1 MRIYRERQWNWHTN
15 ELETII
21 GMYEWANCEIYND
34 RTGPFVVHRTAGA
47 FHQRRFFRSFSH
59 SIFSYGCSG
68 RYTDGFQNAIL
79 KSHWSMCLS
88 LSSCRNV
95 FHSQSNGRWLVLVL
109 FSSGPDNFVC
119 IHHGN
124 SNICDKI
131 LGIQDLWPI
140 WTIVNSV
147 FARIIWMCCRF
158 GYGCYCLIRTGN
170 RARDSLIKI
179 RTHSYRPQLWCVKM
193 LAIYMVKRMDKR
205 LTQSKSEETKW
216 TFKRQ
221 QQPQQQR
228 SKKKN
233 AILSINGQFL
243 AKLKR
248 SIWKLG
254 RTWCC
259 NTECDCCWIF
269 GRVYLLCTKKRIHE
283 LGQSDWKN
291 GEREMK
297 VWS

>member
-1 MRIYRERQWNWHTN
+1 
-15 ELETII
+15 
-21 GMYEWANCEIYND
+21 MYSTLNRMDDGWCWCCLAVAPI
-34 RTGPFVVHRTAGA
+34 T
-47 FHQRRFFRSFSH
+47 
-59 SIFSYGCSG
+59 SYV
-68 RYTDGFQNAIL
+68 Y
-79 KSHWSMCLS
+79 
-88 LSSCRNV
+88 
-95 FHSQSNGRWLVLVL
+95 
-109 FSSGPDNFVC
+109 C

-131 LGIQDLWPI
+131 LGIQNLWPI

-147 FARIIWMCCRF
+147 FARFIWMCCRF

-170 RARDSLIKI
+170 RAIDSLIKI

-228 SKKKN
+228 STKKN

-259 NTECDCCWIF
+259 NTENAIAAGYSVGFICYARKREYTNSLRATGKMESERWKFGHRCRDCHVF
-269 GRVYLLCTKKRIHE
+269 
-283 LGQSDWKN
+283 Q
-291 GEREMK
+291 
-297 VWS
+297 